1 MDIDINISLFTP
13 RHRASQ
19 IVEYHLKTFPRPLRF
34 EAWAQMSLI
43 DSVTYPVASMAGL
56 ALQKELYTSHYFKDT
71 TLNNASFRK
80 LILSSTG

>member
-1 MDIDINISLFTP
+1 
-13 RHRASQ
+13 
-19 IVEYHLKTFPRPLRF
+19 
-34 EAWAQMSLI
+34 MSLI